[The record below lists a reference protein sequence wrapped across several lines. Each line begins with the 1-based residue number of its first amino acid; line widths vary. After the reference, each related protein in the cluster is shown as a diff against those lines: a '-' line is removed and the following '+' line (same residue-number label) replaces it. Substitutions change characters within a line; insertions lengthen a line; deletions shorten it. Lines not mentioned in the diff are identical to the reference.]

1 MTQTQ
6 ERSRRQLAIMLAA
19 LVAVMPFSIDAYLP
33 AMPQMAQALG
43 AHIHQVER
51 SLSVFIFGVALGQL
65 CGGALSDVQGRRA
78 VTLFGL
84 GVYVTATAALLLID
98 SVDGLLLWRFVQA
111 VGGGMATVTV
121 AAMVRDRFEGREA
134 AQMFAL
140 IGIITMMAPLAAP
153 MLGALLK
160 QLGGWQAIFVFL
172 GAYAAAVG
180 VLFYLRMPAA
190 QRPRRHFDRLLLAD
204 MAANYRR
211 VFRQTEALGFL
222 FCQAFCFSAMVVF
235 LTESSFVYME
245 LYRLNGLEY
254 AWAFGANIFTM
265 MFFNRVTAYS
275 LGRIAPY
282 KILTVGVAL
291 QLMCSLAATLLVWQ
305 QGLPPF
311 AWLLGLM
318 MVSVGTQ
325 GLIMAN
331 TQASYMGY
339 FKQEGGSANAVLGT
353 VQFSL
358 AGLVGWLTTQAHNG
372 SALIMPVM
380 MLASTVAAIV
390 LLWLFSRRVWLLDKA
405 HP

>member
-6 ERSRRQLAIMLAA
+6 ERSRRQLAMMLAA

-65 CGGALSDVQGRRA
+65 CGGALSDVQGRRT

-84 GVYVTATAALLLID
+84 AVYVAATVALPFVG
-98 SVDGLLLWRFVQA
+98 SVEGLLLWRFVQA

-121 AAMVRDRFEGREA
+121 AAVVRDRFEGQEA

-153 MLGALLK
+153 MIGALLK
-160 QLGGWQAIFVFL
+160 QFGGWQAIFVFL
-172 GAYAAAVG
+172 GVYAAAVAA
-180 VLFYLRMPAA
+180 LLYRRMPASV
-190 QRPRRHFDRLLLAD
+190 QPRRRFDRALLRD
-204 MAANYRR
+204 IGANYRR
-211 VFRQTEALGFL
+211 VFRQPEALGFL
-222 FCQAFCFSAMVVF
+222 FCQALCFSAMVVF

-245 LYRLNGLEY
+245 LYHLGSKQY
-254 AWAFGANIFTM
+254 ALAFGANIFTM

-275 LGRIAPY
+275 LRRTDA
-282 KILTVGVAL
+282 KNILIVGIAL
-291 QLMCSLAATLLVWQ
+291 QLVCNLAAFLLVCFG
-305 QGLPPF
+305 GLPPF
-311 AWLLGLM
+311 AVLLGLM

-325 GLIMAN
+325 GLIVAN
-331 TQASYMGY
+331 TQACYMGY

-358 AGLVGWLTTQAHNG
+358 AGLIGWLTTQAHNG
-372 SALIMPVM
+372 SAQVMPGM
-380 MLASTVAAIV
+380 MLASTVAAIA
-390 LLWLFSRRVWLLDKA
+390 LLWLFSRRVWLDKGRTA
-405 HP
+405 